1 MLSEAERYKEEDEKQ
16 RQRVS
21 ARNQLES
28 YMFSVKQA
36 LDEAGE
42 KLSQQDKDTGRNA
55 CDETMRWLD
64 NNTLADQE
72 EYEHKLK
79 ELQRVCSPLMSKMH
93 GASNGTPNG
102 HSGGMPD
109 GMQGSGGMPGGMNN
123 GMPNGFPG
131 GMPSYGRT
139 PGGMPGYGGMPGGMP
154 GFGGMPG
161 GMNGGM
167 PGYGGYQRNDG
178 PTVEEVY

>member
-28 YMFSVKQA
+28 YVFSVKQA

-42 KLSQQDKDTGRNA
+42 KLSQQDKDTCRNA
-55 CDETMRWLD
+55 CDEALKWLD

-79 ELQRVCSPLMSKMH
+79 ELQRSCSPLMSKMH
-93 GASNGTPNG
+93 GASNCS
-102 HSGGMPD
+102 SG
-109 GMQGSGGMPGGMNN
+109 
-123 GMPNGFPG
+123 
-131 GMPSYGRT
+131 
-139 PGGMPGYGGMPGGMP
+139 
-154 GFGGMPG
+154 GGMPG
-161 GMNGGM
+161 GMNGSNH
-167 PGYGGYQRNDG
+167 YQNQRNDG
-178 PTVEEVY
+178 PTIEEVD

>member
-21 ARNQLES
+21 ARNQLEA
-28 YMFSVKQA
+28 YVFSVKQA

-55 CDETMRWLD
+55 CDEALRWLD

-79 ELQRVCSPLMSKMH
+79 ELQKVCSPLMSKMH
-93 GASNGTPNG
+93 GAGNNTT
-102 HSGGMPD
+102 SGGN
-109 GMQGSGGMPGGMNN
+109 GGMPGGY
-123 GMPNGFPG
+123 P
-131 GMPSYGRT
+131 
-139 PGGMPGYGGMPGGMP
+139 
-154 GFGGMPG
+154 
-161 GMNGGM
+161 
-167 PGYGGYQRNDG
+167 GGYQRNNG
-178 PTVEEVY
+178 PTIEEVD